1 MSNTIYLY
9 LKTHN
14 KTGLKY
20 LGKTENN
27 DPHHYQGSG
36 IIWQRHIKK
45 HGYDVTTEILFE
57 SNDPEIFKKVA
68 LEYSEKLNVVD
79 SKEFANLVHE
89 MGNGGANNL
98 GRNFSESWKQN
109 LSNSASKIK
118 NDDQWKNTIGKET
131 RLKDSIIKND
141 PIWREIIGKPSWEKA
156 KQNQINTKNKQKWK
170 KENSIECPY
179 CHKIVDVGN
188 YKRWHGDNCSIVKN
202 RTKISIKNYVTCPH
216 CNTTGKDGSAM
227 KRWHFNKCKW
237 KDIS

>member
-1 MSNTIYLY
+1 MDISFSGAPDYMDRMVGFGNASHYIFD
-9 LKTHN
+9 N
-14 KTGLKY
+14 
-20 LGKTENN
+20 LGKF
-27 DPHHYQGSG
+27 G
-36 IIWQRHIKK
+36 INCKVRDKNSKIGISFCQPFQYKFSKGQYRI
-45 HGYDVTTEILFE
+45 GYTPWE
-57 SNDPEIFKKVA
+57 SDDFPFGWMQVMNSCDEMWATSPWVA
-68 LEYSEKLNVVD
+68 NLYSEKLNVVD

-188 YKRWHGDNCSIVKN
+188 YKRWHGI
-202 RTKISIKNYVTCPH
+202 
-216 CNTTGKDGSAM
+216 
-227 KRWHFNKCKW
+227 KCKKAIRINGKIW
-237 KDIS
+237 